1 MRSQIVQPWLTV
13 KLKHFKRLSLGI
25 QPFQLANQLRVAV
38 MTGLE
43 TVRNGTSVAAHG
55 VGRLSGRMSQAGVG
69 AAAIAVGIVM
79 MTAMVTYAGPE
90 AVGLLALA
98 LLAVAGLFFVFGT
111 LAGYVRV
118 DSAGP
123 FGHLERAVAKDAEL
137 AFEIA
142 AADGSVVYANAE
154 AARLRGR
161 SATSIEGLL
170 SSLPGAADAAYRL
183 AAATT
188 RNETRSEDVFIP
200 SAPRT
205 LIASEPGGRWLRVSV
220 KPFHP
225 PVGVSDDRRMALWT
239 AADISVDRR
248 RETDVTGRLA
258 AALAHYD
265 TMPMGVAALAADGTL
280 VHLNSTLQ
288 RLLHL
293 DAVPTK
299 PLALADVLTA
309 GSAEMVLSALA
320 GAQAGPAHF
329 DVDLVRE
336 DGTAVP
342 VHVVIEPHAREV
354 RTADHRAQNS
364 TVRTLLVLERQT
376 RGTTAATRLDGTD
389 DRFQR
394 LFNSAPFGVA
404 TIDQGG
410 CVINANAAFQRMF
423 PDGDQA
429 QNSIVK
435 RLTGN
440 AGQDQRKAVEA
451 AIVRALAGRV
461 SASPLEVG
469 SGAEAQVARQLH
481 INPLTVGMD
490 PREAAVIYVSDA
502 TEQKSLELKFAQ
514 SQRMEAVGKL
524 AGGIAHD
531 FNNVLTVIIGLSD
544 LLLQTRRPTDNGYG
558 DIIQIRDNARRAA
571 SMVKQ
576 LLAFSRKQTLEPAVL
591 AVNEV
596 LQDFAFTFKK
606 TIGEQIDV
614 KHLPTRDLWPI
625 KADRTQFDQVLLNLA
640 VNAKDAMPNGG
651 RLRLRAKN
659 ISERESLKFGGA
671 GMPAGE
677 YVLIEAEDTGM
688 GMSSDVM
695 TKIFEP
701 FFTTKDV
708 GKGTG
713 LGLST
718 VYGIV
723 KQTGGFIYAVSE
735 IGRGTTFRVFLPRH
749 IVTAEEEAATL
760 AAVEAKK
767 KEVPRDLTGTG
778 RVLLVEDEDGVR
790 GFAVRALQRQGYEVL
805 EAISGVEALD
815 VMAAEGGKIDLVV
828 SDVIMPEMDGPTMY
842 NEMIKTYPG
851 LKIIFMSGYPSDAFD
866 KTLDPKASFA
876 FLQKPV
882 NLVQLATKVKEV
894 LAA

>member
-1 MRSQIVQPWLTV
+1 MRSQTVTPWLTV
-13 KLKHFKRLSLGI
+13 KLRYFKRLSRRMQS
-25 QPFQLANQLRVAV
+25 QPRANQLWSRAMQGIEQNLAGPLAAVQAASWHRGRVAQ
-38 MTGLE
+38 
-43 TVRNGTSVAAHG
+43 AA
-55 VGRLSGRMSQAGVG
+55 LG
-69 AAAIAVGIVM
+69 AATVGLAVVILSALV
-79 MTAMVTYAGPE
+79 AYIGPE
-90 AVGLLALA
+90 SIGLTALA
-98 LLAVAGLFFVFGT
+98 LLAVSGLFFVFGT
-111 LAGYVRV
+111 LAGYVRI
-118 DSAGP
+118 DAASPAGY
-123 FGHLERAVAKDAEL
+123 LERAITRDAEQ
-137 AFEIA
+137 AFEIS
-142 AADGSVVYANAE
+142 AADGSIVYANRSAVQ
-154 AARLRGR
+154 LRGR
-161 SATSIEGLL
+161 SAASIEALL
-170 SSLPGAADAAYRL
+170 SAQQGSADVAYRL
-183 AAATT
+183 ASAAA
-188 RNETRSEDVFIP
+188 RGESACEDIFVAALGRT
-200 SAPRT
+200 SRT
-205 LIASEPGGRWLRVSV
+205 LGIVPNQPTMGLWLRIAV

-225 PVGVSDDRRMALWT
+225 PAGVSDDRRMALWT
-239 AADISVDRR
+239 AVDITSDRV

-265 TMPMGVAALAADGTL
+265 TMPIGVAALAADGTL
-280 VHLNSTLQ
+280 SHLNTTLQ
-288 RLLHL
+288 RMLGLDKAPHKPMPL
-293 DAVPTK
+293 ADAV
-299 PLALADVLTA
+299 
-309 GSAEMVLSALA
+309 SA
-320 GAQAGPAHF
+320 GAAELVIGSTQALSTEPARF
-329 DVDLVRE
+329 DLDLVRE

-342 VHVVIEPHAREV
+342 IQLVIQAGR
-354 RTADHRAQNS
+354 DGS
-364 TVRTLLVLERQT
+364 
-376 RGTTAATRLDGTD
+376 ATRTVMVLKRATVGYSSIEQAGGTD

-394 LFNSAPFGVA
+394 MFNAAPFGVA
-404 TIDQGG
+404 TIEHSGA
-410 CVINANAAFQRMF
+410 VINANAAFQRMF
-423 PDGDQA
+423 PDGDDTQR
-429 QNSIVK
+429 SIVK

-440 AGQDQRKAVEA
+440 AGQDQRTAVEA

-461 SASPLEVG
+461 STSPLEVG
-469 SGAEAQVARQLH
+469 SGAEAQVARLLH
-481 INPLTVGMD
+481 INPLTVGVD
-490 PREAAVIYVSDA
+490 PREAAVIYVADA
-502 TEQKSLELKFAQ
+502 TEQKALELKFAQ

-571 SMVKQ
+571 GMVKQ
-576 LLAFSRKQTLEPAVL
+576 LLAFSRKQTLEPVVL
-591 AVNEV
+591 AVNDV

-606 TIGEQIDV
+606 TIGEQVDV
-614 KHLPTRDLWPI
+614 KHVPTRDLWPV

-640 VNAKDAMPNGG
+640 VNAKDAMPTGG

-659 ISERESLKFGGA
+659 VSERESLKFGGA

-688 GMSSDVM
+688 GMTPEVM

-723 KQTGGFIYAVSE
+723 KQTGGFIYAVSDV
-735 IGRGTTFRVFLPRH
+735 GRGTTFRVFLPRH
-749 IVTAEEEAATL
+749 IVTAEEEAEV
-760 AAVEAKK
+760 AAAAEAKK

-805 EAISGVEALD
+805 EAISGVEALE
-815 VMAAEGGKIDLVV
+815 VLEAAGGKVDLVV

-894 LAA
+894 MTG

>member
-1 MRSQIVQPWLTV
+1 L
-13 KLKHFKRLSLGI
+13 
-25 QPFQLANQLRVAV
+25 
-38 MTGLE
+38 
-43 TVRNGTSVAAHG
+43 
-55 VGRLSGRMSQAGVG
+55 
-69 AAAIAVGIVM
+69 
-79 MTAMVTYAGPE
+79 
-90 AVGLLALA
+90 
-98 LLAVAGLFFVFGT
+98 
-111 LAGYVRV
+111 
-118 DSAGP
+118 
-123 FGHLERAVAKDAEL
+123 
-137 AFEIA
+137 
-142 AADGSVVYANAE
+142 NA
-154 AARLRGR
+154 
-161 SATSIEGLL
+161 
-170 SSLPGAADAAYRL
+170 
-183 AAATT
+183 
-188 RNETRSEDVFIP
+188 
-200 SAPRT
+200 
-205 LIASEPGGRWLRVSV
+205 
-220 KPFHP
+220 
-225 PVGVSDDRRMALWT
+225 
-239 AADISVDRR
+239 
-248 RETDVTGRLA
+248 
-258 AALAHYD
+258 
-265 TMPMGVAALAADGTL
+265 
-280 VHLNSTLQ
+280 TLQ
-288 RLLHL
+288 RLLRL
-293 DAVPTK
+293 EATPVK
-299 PLALADVLTA
+299 SLPLVDILPPGIADLILGTFA
-309 GSAEMVLSALA
+309 TGQAETSS
-320 GAQAGPAHF
+320 F

-336 DGTAVP
+336 DGTATP
-342 VHVVIEPHAREV
+342 VQLVINAEQPD
-354 RTADHRAQNS
+354 TATGAAK
-364 TVRTLLVLERQT
+364 RTLLVLERVV
-376 RGTTAATRLDGTD
+376 TASGATGTD

-394 LFNSAPFGVA
+394 MFNSAPFGVA
-404 TIDQGG
+404 TIDSTGG
-410 CVINANAAFQRMF
+410 VINANAAFQRMF
-423 PDGDQA
+423 PEGTDQ
-429 QNSIVK
+429 QRSIVK
-435 RLTGN
+435 RLTSH
-440 AGQDQRKAVEA
+440 AGQDQRSAVEA

-481 INPLTVGMD
+481 INPLTVGLD
-490 PREAAVIYVSDA
+490 AREVAVIYVADA
-502 TEQKSLELKFAQ
+502 TEQKALELKFAQ

-544 LLLQTRRPTDNGYG
+544 LLLQTRRPTDSGYG
-558 DIIQIRDNARRAA
+558 DIIQIRDNAQRAA
-571 SMVKQ
+571 GMVKQ
-576 LLAFSRKQTLEPAVL
+576 LLAFSRKQTLEPVVL

-606 TIGEQIDV
+606 TIGEQVDV
-614 KHLPTRDLWPI
+614 KHQPTRDLWPV

-640 VNAKDAMPNGG
+640 VNAKDAMPGGG

-688 GMSSDVM
+688 GMTQAVM

-735 IGRGTTFRVFLPRH
+735 VGQGTTFRVFLPRH
-749 IVTAEEEAATL
+749 IVTIEEEAEV
-760 AAVEAKK
+760 AAAAEAKK

-805 EAISGVEALD
+805 EAISGVEALE
-815 VMAAEGGKIDLVV
+815 VMAEVGGKIDIVV

-842 NEMIKTYPG
+842 NEMLKTYPG

-894 LAA
+894 LAS